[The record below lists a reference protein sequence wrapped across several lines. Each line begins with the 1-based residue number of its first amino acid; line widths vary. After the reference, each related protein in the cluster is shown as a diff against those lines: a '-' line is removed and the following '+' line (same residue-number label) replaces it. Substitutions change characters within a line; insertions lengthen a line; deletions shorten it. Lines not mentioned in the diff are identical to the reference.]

1 MSRKEKAI
9 AHFDSL
15 VLKFISRKFQVW
27 IISTVAFFIDMMD
40 ENNYIIVSCIYMG
53 LETVLDLGL
62 FTKYLKG
69 GSSEELP
76 QSSPFPPEN
85 LPPHN

>member
-9 AHFDSL
+9 AYFDSL
-15 VLKFISRKFQVW
+15 VGKFISRKFQVW
-27 IISTVAFFIDMMD
+27 IICTAAFWTPGMMN

-53 LETVLDLGL
+53 LETVIDLGL

-69 GSSEELP
+69 RSSQDSP
-76 QSSPFPPEN
+76 QHPPAEM
-85 LPPHN
+85 PPPNI